1 VIVLAIKHETHSFG
15 DPVDTL
21 VLSQG
26 YAPLHI
32 VSWQKAVT
40 MFFDGKVEVV
50 SEYDEDIR
58 SVSLTIKMPAV
69 VRLVR
74 AHRLVRGSLS
84 GPRFT
89 RSNVLLRDDMTC
101 QYCGLAP
108 RSPRELSF
116 DHVLPR
122 ARGGRTCWEN
132 IVTACLAC
140 NTRKGCKT
148 PEEAR
153 MKLRR
158 VPVRPR
164 SLPFFHARMS
174 LGRGIPEAWKSWVYW
189 NGTIR

>member
-1 VIVLAIKHETHSFG
+1 MG

-74 AHRLVRGSLS
+74 AHRFVHRAA

-89 RSNVLLRDDMTC
+89 RTNVLLRDGMRC
-101 QYCGLAP
+101 QYCGVAP
-108 RSPRELSF
+108 RSPRQLNF
-116 DHVLPR
+116 DHVVPR

-140 NTRKGCKT
+140 NARKGCKT
-148 PEEAR
+148 PQEAG
-153 MKLRR
+153 MALRR
-158 VPVRPR
+158 APVRPR
-164 SLPFFHARMS
+164 SLPFFHARIA
-174 LGRGIPEAWKSWVYW
+174 LGPGIPEAWKSWVYW
-189 NGTIR
+189 NGTIQ